1 MNNPQVKQKSRQ
13 QILWLIKA
21 HEQISRADLAKLT
34 GLTRPTVSSIIAD
47 FVDKKMVVESGK
59 GESCGGKRPIMLK
72 LNPDACFA
80 IGIDLGDDYLIRGVL
95 CDLCGNVVAREDLE
109 YENEFETVLQV
120 LEDLIALLAAN
131 VSCDKIKGV
140 GIAVSGIVDT
150 ESNEIVNS
158 STLDIE
164 KKQIAKRLAQR
175 CGFDVFLENR
185 PNAAALAETQFGA
198 GKNFNN
204 LVYITSGRGVGA
216 GIVINGKIF
225 RGSFGTAGEIG
236 EIRLPVAKEGG
247 GFERHCLED
256 LTRAS
261 AVCEQAGKVKKCS
274 MHYNEVME
282 AYRNGDAEI
291 CAIMDQ
297 NAEYM
302 AYAAQII
309 ADVLN
314 PEAII
319 LGGRAVELGDEYL
332 RTFRTYFERGL
343 AKALIGGLT
352 VVSYSQYG
360 HLGVAVGGAVV
371 VLDLVMDQKI

>member
-1 MNNPQVKQKSRQ
+1 MNKPQTKQKSRQ
-13 QILWLIKA
+13 QILWLIKEN
-21 HEQISRADLAKLT
+21 EQISRADLAKLT

-47 FVDKKMVVESGK
+47 FVDKELVVESGK

-72 LNPDACFA
+72 LNPDACYA

-95 CDLCGNVVAREDLE
+95 CDLCGNVVAREGLE
-109 YENEFETVLQV
+109 YENEFENIISV
-120 LEDLIALLAAN
+120 LEELIAILASKVPRA
-131 VSCDKIKGV
+131 KIKGV

-150 ESNEIVNS
+150 ETNEIVNS
-158 STLDIE
+158 STLNIE
-164 KKQIAKRLAQR
+164 KKQLAKRLAQR
-175 CGFDVFLENR
+175 CNFSVYLENR

-198 GKNFNN
+198 GKDFHN

-216 GIVINGKIF
+216 GIVINSKIF

-236 EIRLPVAKEGG
+236 EIRLPVIRDDG

-256 LTRAS
+256 LTCAR
-261 AVCEQAGKVKKCS
+261 AVCEQATKVKKRE
-274 MHYNEVME
+274 MNYNEIME
-282 AYRNGDAEI
+282 AYRNGDPEI
-291 CAIMDQ
+291 CKIMES

-309 ADVLN
+309 ADMLN

-319 LGGRAVELGDEYL
+319 LGGRAVELGDDYL
-332 RTFRTYFERGL
+332 RTFRSYFERGL

>member
-1 MNNPQVKQKSRQ
+1 MNNPQTKQKSRHK
-13 QILWLIKA
+13 ILWLIKD

-47 FVDKKMVVESGK
+47 FVDNKIVVESGK
-59 GESCGGKRPIMLK
+59 GKSGGGKRPIMLQ

-109 YENEFETVLQV
+109 YENDFETILRV
-120 LEDLIALLAAN
+120 LEKLIALLAAS
-131 VSCDKIKGV
+131 VPREKIKGV
-140 GIAVSGIVDT
+140 GVAVSGIVDT
-150 ESNEIVNS
+150 ESNEVVNS

-164 KKQIAKRLAQR
+164 KKQLAKRLAQR
-175 CGFDVFLENR
+175 CQFNVFLENR

-198 GKNFNN
+198 GKNFRN
-204 LVYITSGRGVGA
+204 LIYITSGRGVGA

-236 EIRLPVAKEGG
+236 EIRLPIAKEGG
-247 GFERHCLED
+247 GFERLHLED

-261 AVCEQAGKVKKCS
+261 AVCKQVEKIKKHPV
-274 MHYNEVME
+274 HYNEIMK
-282 AYRNGDAEI
+282 AYRNDDAEI
-291 CAIMDQ
+291 CAIMNQ
-297 NAEYM
+297 NAEHM

-309 ADVLN
+309 ANVLN

-319 LGGRAVELGDEYL
+319 LGGRAVELGDKYL
-332 RTFRTYFERGL
+332 RTFRAYFESGL

-360 HLGVAVGGAVV
+360 HLGVAIGGAVV

>member
-1 MNNPQVKQKSRQ
+1 MNNPQTKQKSRQ
-13 QILWLIKA
+13 QILWLIKEN
-21 HEQISRADLAKLT
+21 EQISRADLAKLT

-47 FVDKKMVVESGK
+47 FVDKQLVVESGK

-72 LNPDACFA
+72 LNPDACYA

-109 YENEFETVLQV
+109 YENDFETILKV
-120 LEDLIALLAAN
+120 LEELIALLATQ
-131 VSCDKIKGV
+131 VPREKIKGV

-164 KKQIAKRLAQR
+164 KKQLAKRLAQR
-175 CGFDVFLENR
+175 CSFNVFLENR

-198 GKNFNN
+198 GKDFRN

-216 GIVINGKIF
+216 GIVVNGKIF

-236 EIRLPVAKEGG
+236 EIRLPVLKDDGSL
-247 GFERHCLED
+247 ERHCLED

-261 AVCEQAGKVKKCS
+261 AVCEQAGKIKKRKMRYS
-274 MHYNEVME
+274 EVME
-282 AYRNGDAEI
+282 AYQNGDAEI
-291 CAIMDQ
+291 GALMDK

-309 ADVLN
+309 ADILN

-319 LGGRAVELGDEYL
+319 LGGRAVELGNEYL
-332 RTFRTYFERGL
+332 RTFRSYFERGL

-352 VVSYSQYG
+352 VVNYSQYG

>member
-1 MNNPQVKQKSRQ
+1 MNNPQAKQKSRQ
-13 QILWLIKA
+13 QILWLIKD
-21 HEQISRADLAKLT
+21 HEQISRADLAKRT

-47 FVDKKMVVESGK
+47 FVDKKLVVESGK

-109 YENEFETVLQV
+109 YENDFETILQV
-120 LEDLIALLAAN
+120 LEDIIALLSTN
-131 VSCDKIKGV
+131 VTKEKIKGV

-150 ESNEIVNS
+150 ESNEVVNS

-175 CGFDVFLENR
+175 CQFNVFLENR

-198 GKNFNN
+198 GKNFRN

-236 EIRLPVAKEGG
+236 EIRLPIAKEGG

-261 AVCEQAGKVKKCS
+261 AVCAQAEKIKKRA
-274 MHYNEVME
+274 MHYNEVMK
-282 AYRNGDAEI
+282 AYRSGDAEI

-302 AYAAQII
+302 ACAAQII

-352 VVSYSQYG
+352 VVNYSQYG

>member
-1 MNNPQVKQKSRQ
+1 
-13 QILWLIKA
+13 
-21 HEQISRADLAKLT
+21 
-34 GLTRPTVSSIIAD
+34 
-47 FVDKKMVVESGK
+47 
-59 GESCGGKRPIMLK
+59 
-72 LNPDACFA
+72 
-80 IGIDLGDDYLIRGVL
+80 
-95 CDLCGNVVAREDLE
+95 
-109 YENEFETVLQV
+109 
-120 LEDLIALLAAN
+120 
-131 VSCDKIKGV
+131 
-140 GIAVSGIVDT
+140 
-150 ESNEIVNS
+150 
-158 STLDIE
+158 LDIE
-164 KKQIAKRLAQR
+164 KKQLARRLAQR
-175 CGFDVFLENR
+175 CQFNVFLENR

-198 GKNFNN
+198 GKDFRN

-236 EIRLPVAKEGG
+236 EIRLPVLKEDGS
-247 GFERHCLED
+247 FERHCLED
-256 LTRAS
+256 LTRAR
-261 AVCEQAGKVKKCS
+261 AVCEQAEKAKGRK
-274 MHYNEVME
+274 MHYSEVMK
-282 AYRNGDAEI
+282 AYREGDSEI
-291 CAIMDQ
+291 CAIMEQ

-309 ADVLN
+309 ADMLN

-319 LGGRAVELGDEYL
+319 LGGRAVELGDDYL

>member
-1 MNNPQVKQKSRQ
+1 MNKPQVKQKSRQ
-13 QILWLIKA
+13 QILWLIKE

-47 FVDKKMVVESGK
+47 FVDKDLVVESGK

-95 CDLCGNVVAREDLE
+95 CDLCGNIVAREDLE
-109 YENEFETVLQV
+109 YENEFETILQV
-120 LEDLIALLAAN
+120 LEDLIAVLASQ
-131 VSCDKIKGV
+131 VPREKIKGV

-164 KKQIAKRLAQR
+164 KKQLARRLAQR
-175 CGFDVFLENR
+175 CRFSVFLENR

-198 GKNFNN
+198 GKDFRN

-236 EIRLPVAKEGG
+236 EIRLPVPKEGG

-256 LTRAS
+256 LTRAR
-261 AVCEQAGKVKKCS
+261 AICEQAGKVKNRPMRYS
-274 MHYNEVME
+274 EVME
-282 AYRNGDAEI
+282 AYRNGDPEI
-291 CAIMDQ
+291 CAILDQ
-297 NAEYM
+297 SAEHM

-309 ADVLN
+309 ADILN

>member
-1 MNNPQVKQKSRQ
+1 MNNPQTKQKSRQ
-13 QILWLIKA
+13 QILWLIKE

-47 FVDKKMVVESGK
+47 FVDKELVVESGK
-59 GESCGGKRPIMLK
+59 GESCGGKRPIMLR
-72 LNPDACFA
+72 LNPDACYA

-109 YENEFETVLQV
+109 YENDFETILKV
-120 LEDLIALLAAN
+120 LEELIALLSTQ
-131 VSCDKIKGV
+131 VPREKIKGV

-150 ESNEIVNS
+150 ESNEVVNS

-164 KKQIAKRLAQR
+164 KKQLAKRLAQR
-175 CGFDVFLENR
+175 CAFSVFLENR

-198 GKNFNN
+198 GKDFRN

-236 EIRLPVAKEGG
+236 EIRLPVLKEDGSL
-247 GFERHCLED
+247 ERHCLED

-261 AVCEQAGKVKKCS
+261 VVCEQAGKIKKRKMRYS
-274 MHYNEVME
+274 EVLE
-282 AYRNGDAEI
+282 AYQNGDPEI
-291 CAIMDQ
+291 CALMDKT
-297 NAEYM
+297 AEYM

-309 ADVLN
+309 ADILN

-319 LGGRAVELGDEYL
+319 LGGRAVELGNEYL

-352 VVSYSQYG
+352 VVNYSQYG

>member
-1 MNNPQVKQKSRQ
+1 MNNLQTRQKSGQ
-13 QILWLIKA
+13 QLLWLIKE
-21 HEQISRADLAKLT
+21 HKQISRAELAKLT

-47 FVDKKMVVESGK
+47 FVGKQLVVESGK

-72 LNPDACFA
+72 LNPGACFA
-80 IGIDLGDDYLIRGVL
+80 VGIDLGDDYLIRGVL
-95 CDLCGNVVAREDLE
+95 CDLCGNIVAREELE
-109 YENEFETVLQV
+109 YENEFEIILQV
-120 LEDLIALLAAN
+120 LEDLIALLAAR
-131 VSCDKIKGV
+131 VPREKIKGV

-150 ESNEIVNS
+150 ESNEVVNS

-164 KKQIAKRLAQR
+164 KKQLARRLAQR
-175 CGFDVFLENR
+175 CRFSVFLENR

-198 GKNFNN
+198 GKAFSN

-236 EIRLPVAKEGG
+236 EIRIPVLNEDGI
-247 GFERHCLED
+247 FERHCLED

-261 AVCEQAGKVKKCS
+261 AVCARAGKIKKRQLR
-274 MHYNEVME
+274 YGEVLE
-282 AYRNGDAEI
+282 YYRTGDP
-291 CAIMDQ
+291 AIVALLDET
-297 NAEYM
+297 AEYM
-302 AYAAQII
+302 AYAAQIV
-309 ADVLN
+309 ADLLN

-319 LGGRAVELGDEYL
+319 LGGRAVELGEAYL
-332 RTFRTYFERGL
+332 RTFRSCFERGL

-360 HLGVAVGGAVV
+360 QLGVAVGGAVV
-371 VLDLVMDQKI
+371 VLELVMDQKI

>member
-1 MNNPQVKQKSRQ
+1 MFP
-13 QILWLIKA
+13 
-21 HEQISRADLAKLT
+21 
-34 GLTRPTVSSIIAD
+34 
-47 FVDKKMVVESGK
+47 
-59 GESCGGKRPIMLK
+59 
-72 LNPDACFA
+72 
-80 IGIDLGDDYLIRGVL
+80 
-95 CDLCGNVVAREDLE
+95 RE
-109 YENEFETVLQV
+109 
-120 LEDLIALLAAN
+120 
-131 VSCDKIKGV
+131 KIKGV

-150 ESNEIVNS
+150 ESNEVVNS

-164 KKQIAKRLAQR
+164 KKQLAKRLAQR
-175 CGFDVFLENR
+175 CQFSVFLEDR

-198 GKNFNN
+198 GKNFRN

-261 AVCEQAGKVKKCS
+261 AVCEKAGKIKKRA
-274 MHYNEVME
+274 MHYNEVMQ

-297 NAEYM
+297 SAEYM

-309 ADVLN
+309 ADILN

-352 VVSYSQYG
+352 MVSYSQYG

>member
-1 MNNPQVKQKSRQ
+1 MNGPQAKQKSRQ
-13 QILWLIKA
+13 QILWLIKE

-109 YENEFETVLQV
+109 YENDFETILKV
-120 LEDLIALLAAN
+120 LEELIALLAVN
-131 VSCDKIKGV
+131 VSKKKIKGV

-164 KKQIAKRLAQR
+164 KKQLAKRLAQR
-175 CGFDVFLENR
+175 CQFNVFLENR

-198 GKNFNN
+198 GKNFRNI
-204 LVYITSGRGVGA
+204 VYITSGRGVGA

-236 EIRLPVAKEGG
+236 EIRLPVPKEGG

-256 LTRAS
+256 LTRANTI
-261 AVCEQAGKVKKCS
+261 CEQAGKIKKRK

-291 CAIMDQ
+291 CAVMDQ
-297 NAEYM
+297 SAEHM

>member
-1 MNNPQVKQKSRQ
+1 MDKPKTKQKSRQ
-13 QILWLIKA
+13 QILWLIKEN
-21 HEQISRADLAKLT
+21 EQISRADLAKLT

-47 FVDKKMVVESGK
+47 FVDKELVMESGK

-109 YENEFETVLQV
+109 YENDFETILKV
-120 LEDLIALLAAN
+120 LEELIALLAGK
-131 VSCDKIKGV
+131 VEREKIKGV

-164 KKQIAKRLAQR
+164 KKQLAKRLAQR
-175 CGFDVFLENR
+175 CQFKVFLENR

-198 GKNFNN
+198 GKDFRN

-236 EIRLPVAKEGG
+236 EIRLPVLKENGS
-247 GFERHCLED
+247 FERHCLED
-256 LTRAS
+256 LTRAR
-261 AVCEQAGKVKKCS
+261 AVCEQAEAVKKCTMRYS
-274 MHYNEVME
+274 EVME
-282 AYRNGDAEI
+282 AYREGDEDI
-291 CAIMDQ
+291 CAIMDK

-309 ADVLN
+309 ADMLN

>member
-1 MNNPQVKQKSRQ
+1 MNNPQAKQKSRQ
-13 QILWLIKA
+13 QILWLIKD

-47 FVDKKMVVESGK
+47 FVDKKLVVESGK

-109 YENEFETVLQV
+109 YENDFETILQV
-120 LEDLIALLAAN
+120 LEDLIALLSTN
-131 VSCDKIKGV
+131 ITKEKIKGV

-150 ESNEIVNS
+150 ESNEVVNS

-175 CGFDVFLENR
+175 CRFNVFLENR

-198 GKNFNN
+198 GKSFRN

-236 EIRLPVAKEGG
+236 EIRLPIAKEGG
-247 GFERHCLED
+247 DFERHCLED

-261 AVCEQAGKVKKCS
+261 AVCAQAEKIKKRA

-302 AYAAQII
+302 ACAAQII

-332 RTFRTYFERGL
+332 RTFRIYFERGL